1 MSYDLII
8 RNGTVVDGSGNPRRR
23 ADVGVVD
30 GRVAAVGFLE
40 DETATEEI
48 DATGRIVAPGIV
60 DAHTHYDPQL
70 TWDPYATASCFHGV
84 TTVLAGNCGFS
95 VSPCRT
101 EDRDFFGGVFAQ
113 VEGMDP
119 VALSGIDWQFET
131 FAEYLA
137 AREGDLGVNMAC
149 YAAHCNIRRWVMGA
163 DASERAATEDEVA
176 QMVQMLGEAMEAG
189 AAGLSSTHAPTHN
202 DGDGRPVPSRLAE
215 TDELLAL
222 ATEVG
227 RHQGG
232 SISYLPLSAV
242 GGITQE
248 DMDLLIE
255 IGQASRLPVIIQGL
269 GARSKVDAPTASWEG
284 AVQFLQQA
292 QDEGAAIY
300 SLLLARPFD
309 RPFTLL
315 RGTNLYEGVPAWNDL
330 LQLPVEERIAALS
343 DPATRD
349 ELREA
354 VENPNRDPD
363 KGSTL
368 PPPHWKVLFVGQVAR
383 DENKDLEGAS
393 IFDLAEARGVTP
405 ADAMLDLALSEDL
418 ETEFRWIT
426 ETRGWMKAVKTAQ
439 HNPHM
444 LVGTS
449 DGGAHLSRDD
459 GSDYSTYF
467 LRKWVLEEGEW
478 SLEEGIRQMTLVPAS
493 LLGFL
498 DRGMIRPGFWA
509 DIMIFDTDE
518 IMRPGTKE
526 LVADLPGGAE
536 RFQARPNGI
545 HATIVNGEPIV
556 LDGQL
561 TDRRPGRVVA
571 PNRDH
576 LPAGG
581 RRV

>member
-1 MSYDLII
+1 
-8 RNGTVVDGSGNPRRR
+8 
-23 ADVGVVD
+23 
-30 GRVAAVGFLE
+30 
-40 DETATEEI
+40 
-48 DATGRIVAPGIV
+48 
-60 DAHTHYDPQL
+60 
-70 TWDPYATASCFHGV
+70 
-84 TTVLAGNCGFS
+84 
-95 VSPCRT
+95 
-101 EDRDFFGGVFAQ
+101 
-113 VEGMDP
+113 MDP

-176 QMVQMLGEAMEAG
+176 QMVEMLGEAMEAG

-284 AVQFLQQA
+284 AVQFLQHA
-292 QDEGAAIY
+292 QDEGAAVY

-330 LQLPVEERIAALS
+330 LQLPVEERMAALS
-343 DPATRD
+343 DPATR
-349 ELREA
+349 EQLREA

-363 KGSTL
+363 NGSTL

-383 DENKDLEGAS
+383 DENKDLEGDPQIKARIRGMQMEMS
-393 IFDLAEARGVTP
+393 RKRMLADVPTADVIVTNPTHFAVAIKYIAGNPAPMVVAKGQDNMAQIIKKIGRKHRVPIIENKPLARGLYRQV
-405 ADAMLDLALSEDL
+405 E
-418 ETEFRWIT
+418 
-426 ETRGWMKAVKTAQ
+426 
-439 HNPHM
+439 
-444 LVGTS
+444 VG
-449 DGGAHLSRDD
+449 DMIP
-459 GSDYSTYF
+459 
-467 LRKWVLEEGEW
+467 E
-478 SLEEGIRQMTLVPAS
+478 SL
-493 LLGFL
+493 
-498 DRGMIRPGFWA
+498 
-509 DIMIFDTDE
+509 
-518 IMRPGTKE
+518 
-526 LVADLPGGAE
+526 
-536 RFQARPNGI
+536 FQAV
-545 HATIVNGEPIV
+545 AEV
-556 LDGQL
+556 LAYIYRL
-561 TDRRPGRVVA
+561 KKA
-571 PNRDH
+571 
-576 LPAGG
+576 
-581 RRV
+581 